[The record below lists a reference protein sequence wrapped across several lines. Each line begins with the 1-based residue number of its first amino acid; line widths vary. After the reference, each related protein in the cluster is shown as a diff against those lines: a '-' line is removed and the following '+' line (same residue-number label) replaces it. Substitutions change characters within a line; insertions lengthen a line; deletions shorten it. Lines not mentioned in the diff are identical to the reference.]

1 MPIFTSELEKLLH
14 FVSLMTSEPLTLL
27 KQLLLCKINQKYEG
41 HSESSNN
48 CLIIQ
53 LIFIVKQKETYL
65 I

>member
-1 MPIFTSELEKLLH
+1 MIRVSSHKCVKIFLVIKY
-14 FVSLMTSEPLTLL
+14 M
-27 KQLLLCKINQKYEG
+27 YEG
-41 HSESSNN
+41 RSESLNN